1 MGEQIK
7 VAYTT
12 LTGVES
18 KAYVDDETL
27 IGTDKHTDEPVELG
41 IRYFEVAPDDE
52 GEPEHH
58 PTCSQVRFYRG
69 LSTEDADRLPADYE
83 YPCDCGA
90 AS

>member
-12 LTGVES
+12 LSGITS

-41 IRYFEVAPDDE
+41 VRYFEVAPVSADT
-52 GEPEHH
+52 G
-58 PTCSQVRFYRG
+58 G
-69 LSTEDADRLPADYE
+69 AGDADVD
-83 YPCDCGA
+83 
-90 AS
+90 